1 MKKTI
6 FIVVLSTTILINSCT
21 KDQTANPVTIDCTQ
35 VSAKFSTDIAP
46 ILNSTKC
53 STSGCHPSPQGAIGT
68 YSQIM
73 VHVNSGLFDNYVIN
87 RTGEPMPPS
96 GSPQLTADE
105 LNKIKCWKQNGYKN
119 D

>member
-6 FIVVLSTTILINSCT
+6 FIVVLSTTMLINSCT
-21 KDQTANPVTIDCTQ
+21 KDQTANSVIIDCTQ

-53 STSGCHPSPQGAIGT
+53 STSGCHPGAGT
-68 YSQIM
+68 ISTHSQIM
-73 VHVNSGLFDNYVIN
+73 NHVSAGHFDNYVIN
-87 RTGEPMPPS
+87 RSGKPMPPS